1 MGRVGRGDKAECYP
15 STPMRPEHHPDLTE
29 IARQAMRDRGLE
41 PDFPPAALAEAEKL
55 TPDLHEGDPAVRDL
69 RDRPWSSIDNDD
81 TRDLDQLEVA
91 EALPGGA
98 IRVLVAI
105 ADVEDLVHPGSAI
118 DEHARKNTTSVYTAA
133 RTFAMLPERLS
144 TGITSLNEDEDRLAI
159 VIEMTV
165 APDGSI
171 GSPDVYP
178 ARVRNRCQLAYNAV
192 AAWLDGQGPMPPRMA
207 QVPGIADQVKLQDE
221 AAGRL
226 RHLRHEQGAL
236 DLETRE
242 SRPVFTDGKVTDLQE
257 ERDNRAKNLIEDFM
271 IAANG
276 VTARFLTAH
285 GLPSIRRVVRTPA
298 RWPRIVELA
307 APFGER
313 LPAEPDS
320 KALNEFL
327 ERRKQADPQ
336 GFPDLSLSVVKLL
349 GPGEYVLDPPDGD
362 PPGHFGLAVKDYTHA
377 TAPNRRY
384 PDLITHR
391 LVKAAFTRQPSPYS
405 GSELEELARHC
416 TLQEDAANKVERQVR
431 KSAAALLFQRR
442 VGDSFDAY
450 VTGASDKGTWV
461 RTSGHPVVEGRL
473 DRGFQGLDVG
483 DRVRVRLVS
492 TDVERG
498 FIDFVRDQHG
508 QST

>member
-1 MGRVGRGDKAECYP
+1 MNAERHY
-15 STPMRPEHHPDLTE
+15 DLLA
-29 IARQAMRDRGLE
+29 IARRAMTDHGLE
-41 PDFPPAALAEAEKL
+41 PDFPPAALAEAAKL
-55 TPDLHEGDPAVRDL
+55 TPDLHEGDSSVRDL
-69 RDRPWSSIDNDD
+69 RDLLWSSIDNDD

-91 EALPGGA
+91 AALPDGG
-98 IRVLVAI
+98 IQVRVAI

-118 DEHARKNTTSVYTAA
+118 DLHARKNTTSVYTAGH
-133 RTFAMLPERLS
+133 TFAMLPERLS
-144 TGITSLNEDEDRLAI
+144 TGITSLNEGEDRLAV

-165 APDGSI
+165 AADGTIAAS
-171 GSPDVYP
+171 DVYQ
-178 ARVRNRCQLAYNAV
+178 ARVHNRAQLAYDAV

-207 QVPGIADQVKLQDE
+207 AVAGIADQVKLQDE

-226 RHLRHEQGAL
+226 RRLRHEQGAL

-242 SRPVFTDGKVTDLQE
+242 SRAVVVDGKVTDLKE
-257 ERDNRAKNLIEDFM
+257 ETDNRAKNLIEDFM

-307 APFGER
+307 ATFHET
-313 LPAEPDS
+313 LPAEPDAR
-320 KALNEFL
+320 ALNEFL
-327 ERRKQADPQ
+327 ERRHQADPE
-336 GFPDLSLSVVKLL
+336 GFADLSLSVVKLL

-391 LVKAAFTRQPSPYS
+391 LVKAVFTGKPSPYPDA
-405 GSELEELARHC
+405 ELAELARHC
-416 TLQEDAANKVERQVR
+416 TEQEDAANRVERQVR
-431 KSAAALLFQRR
+431 KSAAALMIQGRI
-442 VGDSFDAY
+442 GDTFDTV

-461 RTSGHPVVEGRL
+461 RTVQHPVIEGRL
-473 DRGFQGLDVG
+473 ERGFAGLDVG
-483 DRVRVRLVS
+483 DRVRAKLVS

-498 FIDFVRDQHG
+498 FIDFVRA
-508 QST
+508 